1 MTTAVAGQG
10 APHRYPAAMSTY
22 TCPKCGNVESIRP
35 AAKLFYT
42 MNEVAD
48 LFEVCRMTIHREIK
62 RGNIKA
68 IKVRQSCPHPGAVP
82 QEVSGGDVRRQRKTP
97 PTEADGAGLMEI
109 PMQQTASVAQGTLT
123 VC

>member
-1 MTTAVAGQG
+1 VTTAVAGQG

-35 AAKLFYT
+35 AAKQFYT

-68 IKVRQSCPHPGAVP
+68 IKFGKVVRIPAQSLKKYLAA
-82 QEVSGGDVRRQRKTP
+82 T
-97 PTEADGAGLMEI
+97 
-109 PMQQTASVAQGTLT
+109 
-123 VC
+123 